1 MQRMLASIILK
12 QKKFGNTNSLC
23 KNRSKE
29 VIIDRGPQSNR
40 YPRIQSSL
48 FWSIVNNVRI
58 EGENGAA
65 VTDRACWETHTGK
78 QILTRRSKIICPEEP
93 KREISTHNS

>member
-29 VIIDRGPQSNR
+29 VILDRGPQSNR

-58 EGENGAA
+58 EGGEMVQQSPIEPAGRCIP
-65 VTDRACWETHTGK
+65 VS
-78 QILTRRSKIICPEEP
+78 RS
-93 KREISTHNS
+93 